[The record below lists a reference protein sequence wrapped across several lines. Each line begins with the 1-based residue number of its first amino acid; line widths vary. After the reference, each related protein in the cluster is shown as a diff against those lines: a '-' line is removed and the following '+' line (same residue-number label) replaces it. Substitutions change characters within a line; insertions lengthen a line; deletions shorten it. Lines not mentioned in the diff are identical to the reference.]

1 MLRASAGASRGAL
14 LINSTF
20 LASATSLGSILAL
33 LSALWRAQRPSLG
46 TVWGS
51 LVALGAS
58 LWLSKAPWGPLG
70 ATLEARSGVSRNAL
84 GRSWLLLSVQEA
96 VWSQIILTFSR
107 FTR

>member
-14 LINSTF
+14 LINLTF
-20 LASATSLGSILAL
+20 LASAMSLGSILAL
-33 LSALWRAQRPSLG
+33 MSALWRAQQPTLG

-51 LVALGAS
+51 LVALGTF

-96 VWSQIILTFSR
+96 VWSQFMCTF
-107 FTR
+107 